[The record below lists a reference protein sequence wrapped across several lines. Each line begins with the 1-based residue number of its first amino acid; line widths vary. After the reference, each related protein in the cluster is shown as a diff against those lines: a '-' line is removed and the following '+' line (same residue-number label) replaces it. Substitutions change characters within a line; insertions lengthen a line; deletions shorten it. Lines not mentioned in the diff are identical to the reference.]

1 MHDGYFPTTQIEK
14 LVIDKPA
21 IREYVLSDDEDY
33 EHFVPKK
40 GA

>member
-1 MHDGYFPTTQIEK
+1 MRDAYVPKTRIEK

-21 IREYVLSDDEDY
+21 IQEYVLSDDEDY
-33 EHFVPKK
+33 EHFVLKK